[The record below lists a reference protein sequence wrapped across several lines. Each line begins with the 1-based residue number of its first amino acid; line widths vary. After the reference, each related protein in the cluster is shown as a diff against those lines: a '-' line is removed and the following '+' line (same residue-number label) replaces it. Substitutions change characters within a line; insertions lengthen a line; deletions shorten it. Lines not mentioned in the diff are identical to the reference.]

1 MSARSKAKSQVPAT
15 VDEHPGAAAR
25 ALSEIIER
33 GARVQGPAVRAY
45 VERLR
50 DGNPEATPAE
60 IVTKLE
66 KHYLA
71 AVMASGA
78 AVGSAAAF
86 PGIGT
91 LVALS
96 AVAGETV
103 VFLEATSVFVLAV
116 AEVHGIPAEHRERR
130 RALVLAV
137 LVGEDSKHAIAELL
151 GPGRTKGA
159 WLSDG
164 AATLPLPAVSQLNS
178 RLLRFFVKRYALK
191 RGAIAFGKLLP
202 VGIGAVVGG
211 VGNRLM
217 GKRIIEN
224 AQLAFGSP
232 PPRWPAKL
240 HMLPSAQGA
249 KTSPAD

>member
-1 MSARSKAKSQVPAT
+1 MNARSSSTSRLPAT
-15 VDEHPGAAAR
+15 QDSRDDDPSAAAKV
-25 ALSEIIER
+25 LSQLLER
-33 GARVQGPAVRAY
+33 STRLQAPAVTAY
-45 VERLR
+45 VRRLR
-50 DGNPEATPAE
+50 DKKPDATPAE
-60 IVTKLE
+60 IIASLE

-91 LVALS
+91 LVAMS

-116 AEVHGIPAEHRERR
+116 AEVHGIPADHRERR

-137 LVGEDSKHAIAELL
+137 LVGDDSKHAVADLL
-151 GPGRTKGA
+151 GTGRTSGA

-178 RLLRFFVKRYALK
+178 RLLRFFVKKYTLK

-217 GKRIIEN
+217 GKRIVGN
-224 AQLAFGSP
+224 ARRAFGSP
-232 PPRWPAKL
+232 PPRWPSTL
-240 HMLPSAQGA
+240 LVLPA
-249 KTSPAD
+249 PRD